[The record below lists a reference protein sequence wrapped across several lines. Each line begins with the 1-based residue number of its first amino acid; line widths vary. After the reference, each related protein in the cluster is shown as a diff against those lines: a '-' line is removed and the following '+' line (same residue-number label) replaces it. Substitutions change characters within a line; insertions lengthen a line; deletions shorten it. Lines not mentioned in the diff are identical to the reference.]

1 MNEVIII
8 QQKINDYT
16 TTVKVDKSV
25 KRFEVEFGDN
35 STKVAKIVKE
45 CSTTVSKCLKYIHE
59 LQNAYY
65 ISTGQELEV
74 KL

>member
-25 KRFEVEFGDN
+25 KRFEVEFNGGSNTHLILNGYDYDTRRIQ
-35 STKVAKIVKE
+35 S
-45 CSTTVSKCLKYIHE
+45 L
-59 LQNAYY
+59 
-65 ISTGQELEV
+65 
-74 KL
+74 

>member
-25 KRFEVEFGDN
+25 KKFEVEFDG
-35 STKVAKIVKE
+35 SYTKVTKVVVE
-45 CSTTVSKCLKYIHE
+45 LKDSN
-59 LQNAYY
+59 Q
-65 ISTGQELEV
+65 
-74 KL
+74 